1 MVNIDR
7 GSNGRTPR
15 LPSLDLESQQDFV
28 RGFREWMVTEMDSQI
43 RVHSEELAAHAAAPT
58 GAEANGRVDLDKLR
72 AAYDTDPLIA
82 SRLRVWI
89 TNQRQMWTGLQGQ
102 FSQHRDHYREELD
115 RYDELGPGSVEL
127 DPDLAIPDYCRHEI
141 HIQPGGYVGNEL
153 AGALYHYGTNSFYM
167 GQNDSDEFHIM
178 LARRVARPEDGMV
191 ARVVDL
197 GCGIG
202 QLSIALK
209 EQFPDAEVTGIDV
222 AGPMLRYAHKRAVE
236 LSLDVRFLQRLAE
249 DTKLETG
256 SVDLATAF
264 ILFHEVPTAVAREIC
279 AEVFRI
285 LRPGGVFDVTDFA
298 TGPMRSAEHPF
309 ATYRSWADHQYNGER
324 WREEFVSSDFLAI
337 LREAGF
343 VAELQPSKMAWVQ
356 PNYVARKPD

>member
-1 MVNIDR
+1 
-7 GSNGRTPR
+7 
-15 LPSLDLESQQDFV
+15 
-28 RGFREWMVTEMDSQI
+28 
-43 RVHSEELAAHAAAPT
+43 
-58 GAEANGRVDLDKLR
+58 
-72 AAYDTDPLIA
+72 
-82 SRLRVWI
+82 
-89 TNQRQMWTGLQGQ
+89 
-102 FSQHRDHYREELD
+102 
-115 RYDELGPGSVEL
+115 VEL

-178 LARRVARPEDGMV
+178 LARRVTRPADGV
-191 ARVVDL
+191 VTRVVDL

-222 AGPMLRYAHKRAVE
+222 AGPMLRYAHKRAVD
-236 LSLDVRFLQRLAE
+236 LGLDVRFLQRLAE
-249 DTKLETG
+249 DTKLESG

-264 ILFHEVPTAVAREIC
+264 ILFHEVPTTIAREIC

-285 LRPGGVFDVTDFA
+285 LRPGGIFDVTDFA

>member
-15 LPSLDLESQQDFV
+15 HPSLDLESQQDFV
-28 RGFREWMVTEMDSQI
+28 RGFREWMVTEMDRQI
-43 RVHSEELAAHAAAPT
+43 RVHSEELAARA
-58 GAEANGRVDLDKLR
+58 GSEADGVVDLDRLR
-72 AAYDTDPLIA
+72 AAYDPDPLIA

-89 TNQRQMWTGLQGQ
+89 TNQRQMWAGLQGQ

-115 RYDELGPGSVEL
+115 RYDNLGPGSVEL
-127 DPDLAIPDYCRHEI
+127 DPNLAIPDYCRHEI

-178 LARRVARPEDGMV
+178 LARRVTRPADGVV

-209 EQFPDAEVTGIDV
+209 EQFPAAEVTGIDV
-222 AGPMLRYAHKRAVE
+222 AGPMLRYAHKRAVD
-236 LSLDVRFLQRLAE
+236 LGLGVRFLQRLAE
-249 DTKLETG
+249 DTKLESG

-264 ILFHEVPTAVAREIC
+264 ILFHEVPTPIAREIC

-298 TGPMRSAEHPF
+298 TGAMRSAEHPF

-343 VAELQPSKMAWVQ
+343 VAELQPSKTPWVQ